1 MSNLNWMTKACSIFL
16 LWAMAAVALPA
27 QTFTKLFTFD
37 GTDGAYHV
45 AVLVQ
50 DTDGNLHGTTEE
62 AGASDTTYPGGCGAV
77 FTITLSGTLTMLR
90 KFDGSNGFYPYAGLA
105 QPTNGTIYGTT
116 PYNRGINGDD
126 NGTIFSL
133 SVGLNPFLE
142 TQPTS
147 GAVGAT
153 VNVLGTKLTGTTG
166 VTSNGTPAV
175 FTVVSQSLIT
185 TTVPASATT
194 GTVQVVTPNGKGLS
208 NVPFTV
214 LP

>member
-1 MSNLNWMTKACSIFL
+1 MGKLNWLTKACGVFL
-16 LWAMAAVALPA
+16 LWAAGAAALPA
-27 QTFTKLFTFD
+27 QTFTTLFKFD
-37 GTDGAYHV
+37 GTDGGQPRGGLIQA
-45 AVLVQ
+45 
-50 DTDGNLHGTTEE
+50 TDGNLHETTEE
-62 AGASDTTYPGGCGAV
+62 AGASDTACPGGCGAV

-133 SVGLNPFLE
+133 SVGLNPFVE

-147 GAVGAT
+147 GAVGAA